1 MRRLAA
7 ILCIAGVAGLSAQP
21 TNPEREPV
29 RARFRALSFDDPIPG
44 ASYLMGDRL
53 HRIDIPTDGFTPEYA
68 YAGPNNLRF
77 VTVDPRA
84 KKAASLS
91 PALQAA
97 LQRLRRA
104 QAATLQ
110 ISQEHEQTTEFL
122 QKIQLR
128 KTEDNRILSV
138 GDIAQIEALHQRLQ
152 ELGAALSANSK
163 ETEEANLAVLRLEA
177 MPAPAEPTDVKPESK
192 PTLLPSAPTT
202 DCTFRK
208 DGKYLLIF
216 YAAANGYQIMVM
228 EDDDG
233 VFPFGSQQFINLT
246 GKPVEVKAEGG
257 RLTLKGNT
265 RGMIKNQGADYGY
278 SLREILVEGPDGV
291 TPGYALRTL
300 RNPDIRTL
308 TFLLPDPENP
318 QAIRCRS
325 IEDARTAGEPTK
337 R

>member
-1 MRRLAA
+1 MRRLGA
-7 ILCIAGVAGLSAQP
+7 ILGFMAATGLTAQSGG
-21 TNPEREPV
+21 PERETV

-53 HRIDIPTDGFTPEYA
+53 HRIDIPTDGFTPEHA
-68 YAGPNNLRF
+68 YAGPSNLRF

-84 KKAASLS
+84 KKTTSVS
-91 PALQAA
+91 PELQAA

-110 ISQEHEQTTEFL
+110 ISQEHEQTTELL

-128 KTEDNRILSV
+128 MTEDNRKLSA
-138 GDIAQIEALHQRLQ
+138 GDVAQIEALHQRLQ

-177 MPAPAEPTDVKPESK
+177 IPETAAPSRRWPEPRPAS
-192 PTLLPSAPTT
+192 LPSAPTT
-202 DCTFRK
+202 DCTFHK

-228 EDDDG
+228 EDDQG
-233 VFPFGSQQFINLT
+233 AFPFGSQQFVNLT
-246 GKPVEVKAEGG
+246 GKPVEVRSEGR

-265 RGMIKNQGADYGY
+265 RGIVTNQGADYGY
-278 SLREILVEGPDGV
+278 SLREILIEGPDGLA
-291 TPGYALRTL
+291 PGYLLRML
-300 RNPDIRTL
+300 RNPEVRTL

-318 QAIRCRS
+318 QTLRCRS
-325 IEDARTAGEPTK
+325 IEDARTAADPAG

>member
-1 MRRLAA
+1 MRLPVTLTWLACTA
-7 ILCIAGVAGLSAQP
+7 ILTAQSAS
-21 TNPEREPV
+21 PERPPV
-29 RARFRALSFDDPIPG
+29 RARFRALSFDEPIPG
-44 ASYLMGDRL
+44 ASYLMGERL
-53 HRIDIPTDGFTPEYA
+53 HQIDIPTDGFTPEQT

-77 VTVDPRA
+77 VTIDPRA
-84 KKAASLS
+84 KKAATLS

-122 QKIQLR
+122 QKLQLR
-128 KTEDNRILSV
+128 SSEGNRPPSTGDLS
-138 GDIAQIEALHQRLQ
+138 QIEALHQRLQ
-152 ELGAALSANSK
+152 ELGTALSANSK
-163 ETEEANLAVLRLEA
+163 ETEEANLSVLRLEA
-177 MPAPAEPTDVKPESK
+177 EPAPAEPAATKPEAKS
-192 PTLLPSAPTT
+192 TLLPSAPTT

-216 YAAANGYQIMVM
+216 YAVANGYQIMVM

-233 VFPFGSQQFINLT
+233 TFPFGSQQFINLT
-246 GKPVEVKAEGG
+246 GRPVEVRSEGR

-265 RGMIKNQGADYGY
+265 RGMITNQGADFGY
-278 SLREILVEGPDGV
+278 SLREILVEGPDGLA
-291 TPGYALRTL
+291 PGYALRTL
-300 RNPDIRTL
+300 RNPEIRTL

-318 QAIRCRS
+318 QAVRCRS
-325 IEDARTAGEPTK
+325 VEDARTTTESAK

>member
-1 MRRLAA
+1 
-7 ILCIAGVAGLSAQP
+7 
-21 TNPEREPV
+21 
-29 RARFRALSFDDPIPG
+29 
-44 ASYLMGDRL
+44 MGDRL
-53 HRIDIPTDGFTPEYA
+53 HRIDIPTDGFTPVHA

-77 VTVDPRA
+77 VTVDPRT

-216 YAAANGYQIMVM
+216 YAVGNGYQIMVM

-233 VFPFGSQQFINLT
+233 TFPFGSQQFINLT
-246 GKPVEVKAEGG
+246 GMAVEVKSEGR

-265 RGMIKNQGADYGY
+265 RGIITNQGADYGY
-278 SLREILVEGPDGV
+278 SLREILVEGSEGQA
-291 TPGYALRTL
+291 PGYSLRTL
-300 RNPDIRTL
+300 RNPEIRTL
-308 TFLLPDPENP
+308 TFLLPDPDNP
-318 QAIRCRS
+318 RSVRSRS
-325 IEDARTAGEPTK
+325 IEDARPAAEPTK

>member
-1 MRRLAA
+1 MRLLVAVLCAA
-7 ILCIAGVAGLSAQP
+7 YVATLSGQS
-21 TNPEREPV
+21 TNSERDAV

-53 HRIDIPTDGFTPEYA
+53 HQIDIPTDGFTPEQT

-77 VTVDPRA
+77 VTIDPRA
-84 KKAASLS
+84 KKAATLS

-122 QKIQLR
+122 QKLQLR
-128 KTEDNRILSV
+128 KTEDNRPPSTGDLS
-138 GDIAQIEALHQRLQ
+138 QIEALHQRLQ
-152 ELGAALSANSK
+152 ELGTALSANSK
-163 ETEEANLAVLRLEA
+163 ETEDANLSVLRLEA
-177 MPAPAEPTDVKPESK
+177 EPAPAEPAATKPEAK
-192 PTLLPSAPTT
+192 PNLLPSAPTT

-216 YAAANGYQIMVM
+216 YAVANGYQIMVM

-233 VFPFGSQQFINLT
+233 TFPFGSQQFINLT
-246 GKPVEVKAEGG
+246 GRSVEVRSEGR

-265 RGMIKNQGADYGY
+265 RGMITNQGADFGY
-278 SLREILVEGPDGV
+278 SLREIMVEGSDGQA
-291 TPGYALRTL
+291 PGYSLRTL
-300 RNPDIRTL
+300 RNPEIRTL
-308 TFLLPDPENP
+308 TFLLPDPDNP
-318 QAIRCRS
+318 QAVRCRS
-325 IEDARTAGEPTK
+325 IEDARTTAESAK

>member
-1 MRRLAA
+1 MRPLVA
-7 ILCIAGVAGLSAQP
+7 ILGIMGAVSLTAQSD
-21 TNPEREPV
+21 NPERDAV
-29 RARFRALSFDDPIPG
+29 RARFRALSFDEPILG

-53 HRIDIPTDGFTPEYA
+53 NRIDIPTDGFTPEYA

-77 VTVDPRA
+77 VTIDPRA
-84 KKAASLS
+84 KKTTTLS

-97 LQRLRRA
+97 LQRLRRS
-104 QAATLQ
+104 QATTLQ

-122 QKIQLR
+122 QKLQLR
-128 KTEDNRILSV
+128 KTEDNRPPST
-138 GDIAQIEALHQRLQ
+138 GDLDQIEALHQRLQ
-152 ELGAALSANSK
+152 ELGAALALNSK

-177 MPAPAEPTDVKPESK
+177 MPESAEPAASKPETK

-202 DCTFRK
+202 DCTFSK

-216 YAAANGYQIMVM
+216 YAAGNGYQIMVM

-233 VFPFGSQQFINLT
+233 SFPFGSQQFINLT
-246 GKPVEVKAEGG
+246 GRTIEVKTEGG

-265 RGMIKNQGADYGY
+265 RGMIRNQGADYRY
-278 SLREILVEGPDGV
+278 SLREILIEGPDGL

-308 TFLLPDPENP
+308 TFLLTDPENP
-318 QAIRCRS
+318 QGIRCRS

>member
-1 MRRLAA
+1 MRLLGVILSLA
-7 ILCIAGVAGLSAQP
+7 VATTLKAQP
-21 TNPEREPV
+21 VSPEREAV
-29 RARFRALSFDDPIPG
+29 RVRFRALSFDEPIPA

-53 HRIDIPTDGFTPEYA
+53 HRIDIPTDGFTPEQT

-77 VTVDPRA
+77 VTIDSRT
-84 KKAASLS
+84 KKATTLS
-91 PALQAA
+91 PELQAA

-122 QKIQLR
+122 QKLQLR
-128 KTEDNRILSV
+128 KTEDNRPPST
-138 GDIAQIEALHQRLQ
+138 GDAAQIEALHQRLQ

-177 MPAPAEPTDVKPESK
+177 MPASAEPPAAKPDSK
-192 PTLLPSAPTT
+192 PILLPSAPTT

-216 YAAANGYQIMVM
+216 YAAGNGYQIMVM

-233 VFPFGSQQFINLT
+233 AFAFGSQQFINLT
-246 GKPVEVKAEGG
+246 GKAVEVRSEGR

-265 RGMIKNQGADYGY
+265 RGIITNQGADYGY
-278 SLREILVEGPDGV
+278 SLREILVEGPDGLAQ
-291 TPGYALRTL
+291 GYALRTL
-300 RNPDIRTL
+300 RNPELRTL
-308 TFLLPDPENP
+308 TFLLPDPDDP
-318 QAIRCRS
+318 QAVRCRS
-325 IEDARTAGEPTK
+325 IEDARPAAEATK

>member
-53 HRIDIPTDGFTPEYA
+53 HQIDIPTDGFTPEQT

-208 DGKYLLIF
+208 DGK
-216 YAAANGYQIMVM
+216 
-228 EDDDG
+228 
-233 VFPFGSQQFINLT
+233 
-246 GKPVEVKAEGG
+246 
-257 RLTLKGNT
+257 
-265 RGMIKNQGADYGY
+265 
-278 SLREILVEGPDGV
+278 
-291 TPGYALRTL
+291 
-300 RNPDIRTL
+300 
-308 TFLLPDPENP
+308 
-318 QAIRCRS
+318 
-325 IEDARTAGEPTK
+325 
-337 R
+337 

>member
-97 LQRLRRA
+97 LQRLHRA

-216 YAAANGYQIMVM
+216 YAVGNGYQIMVM

-233 VFPFGSQQFINLT
+233 AFPFGSQQFINLT
-246 GKPVEVKAEGG
+246 GMAVEVKSEGR

-265 RGMIKNQGADYGY
+265 RGIITNQGADYGY
-278 SLREILVEGPDGV
+278 SLREILVEGSDGQA
-291 TPGYALRTL
+291 PGYSLRTL
-300 RNPDIRTL
+300 RNPEIRTL
-308 TFLLPDPENP
+308 TFLLPDPDNP
-318 QAIRCRS
+318 RSVRSRS
-325 IEDARTAGEPTK
+325 IEDARPAAEPTK

>member
-216 YAAANGYQIMVM
+216 YAVGNGYQIMVM

-233 VFPFGSQQFINLT
+233 TFPFGSQQFINLT
-246 GKPVEVKAEGG
+246 GMAVEVKSEGR

-265 RGMIKNQGADYGY
+265 RGIITNQGADYGY
-278 SLREILVEGPDGV
+278 SLREILVEGSDGQA
-291 TPGYALRTL
+291 PGYSLRTL
-300 RNPDIRTL
+300 RNPEIRTL
-308 TFLLPDPENP
+308 TFLLPDPDNP
-318 QAIRCRS
+318 RSVRSRS
-325 IEDARTAGEPTK
+325 IEDARPAAEPTK

>member
-1 MRRLAA
+1 MRFLCLLSWLAA
-7 ILCIAGVAGLSAQP
+7 AASLTAQSP
-21 TNPEREPV
+21 NPEREPV
-29 RARFRALSFDDPIPG
+29 RARFRALSFDDPISG

-53 HRIDIPTDGFTPEYA
+53 HRIDIPTDGFTPVHA

-84 KKAASLS
+84 KKAPTLS

-128 KTEDNRILSV
+128 KTEDNRTLSV

-152 ELGAALSANSK
+152 ELGAALTANTK

-177 MPAPAEPTDVKPESK
+177 IPEPTEPTAVKPETK
-192 PTLLPSAPTT
+192 PTILPSAPTT

-208 DGKYLLIF
+208 DGDYLLIF
-216 YAAANGYQIMVM
+216 YAAGNGYQIMVL
-228 EDDDG
+228 EDDAG
-233 VFPFGSQQFINLT
+233 AFPYGSQQFINLT
-246 GKPVEVKAEGG
+246 GKTVEVRSDG
-257 RLTLKGNT
+257 RRFPLKSNT
-265 RGMIKNQGADYGY
+265 RGTIMNQGAAFEYC
-278 SLREILVEGPDGV
+278 LREILAEGPDGLV
-291 TPGYALRTL
+291 PGYTLRVL
-300 RNPDIRTL
+300 RNPDVRTL
-308 TFLLPDPENP
+308 TFLLPDPDNP
-318 QAIRCRS
+318 ESIRCRS
-325 IEDARTAGEPTK
+325 VEDARQAVDTTK

>member
-216 YAAANGYQIMVM
+216 YAVGNGYQIMVM

-233 VFPFGSQQFINLT
+233 AFPFGSQQFINLT
-246 GKPVEVKAEGG
+246 GMAVEVKSEGR

-265 RGMIKNQGADYGY
+265 RGIITNQGADYGY
-278 SLREILVEGPDGV
+278 SLREILVEGSDGQA
-291 TPGYALRTL
+291 PGYSLRTL
-300 RNPDIRTL
+300 RNPEIRTL
-308 TFLLPDPENP
+308 TFLLPDPDNP
-318 QAIRCRS
+318 RSVRSRS
-325 IEDARTAGEPTK
+325 IEDARPAAEPTK

>member
-1 MRRLAA
+1 MRLLGA
-7 ILCIAGVAGLSAQP
+7 ILCLAGAAVLSAQSAG
-21 TNPEREPV
+21 PEREPV
-29 RARFRALSFDDPIPG
+29 RARFRALSFDEPIPG

-53 HRIDIPTDGFTPEYA
+53 HRIDIPTDGFTPEHT

-77 VTVDPRA
+77 VTIDPRA
-84 KKAASLS
+84 KQTTSLS

-122 QKIQLR
+122 QKLQLR
-128 KTEDNRILSV
+128 KTEDNRPPSA
-138 GDIAQIEALHQRLQ
+138 GDLAQIAALHQRLQ

-177 MPAPAEPTDVKPESK
+177 SPEPAAPAAAKPANK
-192 PTLLPSAPTT
+192 PTPLPSAPTT

-233 VFPFGSQQFINLT
+233 MFPFGSQQFVNLT
-246 GKPVEVKAEGG
+246 GKAVEVRSEGR
-257 RLTLKGNT
+257 RLTLKGNA
-265 RGMIKNQGADYGY
+265 RGIITNQGADYGY
-278 SLREILVEGPDGV
+278 SLREILAEGPDGPA
-291 TPGYALRTL
+291 PGTTLRTL
-300 RNPDIRTL
+300 RNPEIRTL
-308 TFLLPDPENP
+308 TFLLPDPEDP

-325 IEDARTAGEPTK
+325 IEDARPAAEPVK

>member
-1 MRRLAA
+1 MRLQVA
-7 ILCIAGVAGLSAQP
+7 ILFIAGVAGLSAQP
-21 TNPEREPV
+21 ANPEREPV

-53 HRIDIPTDGFTPEYA
+53 HQIDIPTDGFTPEQT

-77 VTVDPRA
+77 VTIDPRA
-84 KKAASLS
+84 KKAPTLS

-128 KTEDNRILSV
+128 KTEDNRTLSV

-177 MPAPAEPTDVKPESK
+177 MPAPAEPPAVKPESK
-192 PTLLPSAPTT
+192 PALLPSAPTT

-216 YAAANGYQIMVM
+216 YAAGNGYQIMVM

-233 VFPFGSQQFINLT
+233 TFPFGSQQFINLT
-246 GKPVEVKAEGG
+246 GMAVEVRSEGR

-265 RGMIKNQGADYGY
+265 RGIITNQGADYGY
-278 SLREILVEGPDGV
+278 SLREIIVEGSDGQA
-291 TPGYALRTL
+291 PGYSLRTL
-300 RNPDIRTL
+300 RNPEIRTL
-308 TFLLPDPENP
+308 TFLLPDPDNP
-318 QAIRCRS
+318 QAVRCRS
-325 IEDARTAGEPTK
+325 VEDARTTAESAK

>member
-1 MRRLAA
+1 MSPLGVILGILAA
-7 ILCIAGVAGLSAQP
+7 TVLTAQSAG
-21 TNPEREPV
+21 PERESV
-29 RARFRALSFDDPIPG
+29 RARFRAMSFDDPIPG

-53 HRIDIPTDGFTPEYA
+53 HRIDIPTDGFTAEFA

-84 KKAASLS
+84 KKTTSVS
-91 PALQAA
+91 PELQAA

-128 KTEDNRILSV
+128 KTEDNRPLSV
-138 GDIAQIEALHQRLQ
+138 GDVAQIEALHQRLQ

-177 MPAPAEPTDVKPESK
+177 MPETAAPTTVKPESK

-228 EDDDG
+228 EDDEG
-233 VFPFGSQQFINLT
+233 AFPFGAQQFINLT
-246 GKPVEVKAEGG
+246 GKPVEVRSEGR
-257 RLTLKGNT
+257 RLTLKGNN
-265 RGMIKNQGADYGY
+265 RGIITNQGPEYGYSVREILIEGPDGLAPGY
-278 SLREILVEGPDGV
+278 SLRM
-291 TPGYALRTL
+291 L
-300 RNPDIRTL
+300 RNPEIRTL
-308 TFLLPDPENP
+308 TFLLPDPDDP
-318 QAIRCRS
+318 QTLRCRS
-325 IEDARTAGEPTK
+325 IEDARTKAGNPG

>member
-1 MRRLAA
+1 MRLLVAV
-7 ILCIAGVAGLSAQP
+7 LYIAGLAGLSAQP
-21 TNPEREPV
+21 ANTEREPV

-53 HRIDIPTDGFTPEYA
+53 HQIDIPTDGFTPEQT

-77 VTVDPRA
+77 VTIDPRA
-84 KKAASLS
+84 KKAATLS

-122 QKIQLR
+122 QKLQLR
-128 KTEDNRILSV
+128 KTEDNRPPSTGDLS
-138 GDIAQIEALHQRLQ
+138 QIEALHQRLQ
-152 ELGAALSANSK
+152 ELGTALSANSK
-163 ETEEANLAVLRLEA
+163 ETEEANLSVLRLEA
-177 MPAPAEPTDVKPESK
+177 EPAPTEPAATKPEAK

-216 YAAANGYQIMVM
+216 YAVANGYQIMVM

-233 VFPFGSQQFINLT
+233 TFPFGSQQFINLT
-246 GKPVEVKAEGG
+246 GRSVEVRSEGR

-265 RGMIKNQGADYGY
+265 RGMITNQGADFGY
-278 SLREILVEGPDGV
+278 SLREIMVEGSDGQA
-291 TPGYALRTL
+291 PGYSLRTL
-300 RNPDIRTL
+300 RNPEIRTL
-308 TFLLPDPENP
+308 TFLLPDPDNP
-318 QAIRCRS
+318 QAVRCRS
-325 IEDARTAGEPTK
+325 VEDARTTAESAK

>member
-1 MRRLAA
+1 MRLPVTLTWLACTA
-7 ILCIAGVAGLSAQP
+7 ILTAQSAS
-21 TNPEREPV
+21 PERPPV
-29 RARFRALSFDDPIPG
+29 RARFRALSFDEPIPG
-44 ASYLMGDRL
+44 ASYLMGERL
-53 HRIDIPTDGFTPEYA
+53 HQIDIPTDGFTPEQT

-77 VTVDPRA
+77 VTIDPRA
-84 KKAASLS
+84 KKAATLS

-122 QKIQLR
+122 QKLQLR
-128 KTEDNRILSV
+128 SSEDNRPPSTGDLS
-138 GDIAQIEALHQRLQ
+138 QIEALHQRLQ
-152 ELGAALSANSK
+152 ELGTALSANSK
-163 ETEEANLAVLRLEA
+163 ETEEANLSVLRLEA
-177 MPAPAEPTDVKPESK
+177 EPAPAEPAAAKPEAK
-192 PTLLPSAPTT
+192 PPLLPSAPTT

-216 YAAANGYQIMVM
+216 YAVANGYQIMVM

-233 VFPFGSQQFINLT
+233 TFPFGSQQFINLT
-246 GKPVEVKAEGG
+246 GRPVEVRSEGR

-265 RGMIKNQGADYGY
+265 RGMITNQGADFGY
-278 SLREILVEGPDGV
+278 SLREILVEGPDGLA
-291 TPGYALRTL
+291 PGYALRTL
-300 RNPDIRTL
+300 RNPEIRTL

-318 QAIRCRS
+318 QAVRCRS
-325 IEDARTAGEPTK
+325 VEDARTTAESAK

>member
-1 MRRLAA
+1 MRLPVTLTWLACTA
-7 ILCIAGVAGLSAQP
+7 ILTAQSAS
-21 TNPEREPV
+21 PERPPV
-29 RARFRALSFDDPIPG
+29 RARFRALSFDEPIPG
-44 ASYLMGDRL
+44 ASYLMGERL
-53 HRIDIPTDGFTPEYA
+53 HQIDIPTDGFTPEQT

-77 VTVDPRA
+77 VTIDPRA
-84 KKAASLS
+84 KKAATLS

-122 QKIQLR
+122 QKLQLR
-128 KTEDNRILSV
+128 SSEDNRPPSTGDLS
-138 GDIAQIEALHQRLQ
+138 QIEALHQRLQ
-152 ELGAALSANSK
+152 ELGTALSANSK
-163 ETEEANLAVLRLEA
+163 ETEEANLSVLRLEA
-177 MPAPAEPTDVKPESK
+177 EPAPAEPAAAKPEAK
-192 PTLLPSAPTT
+192 PPLLPSAPTT

-216 YAAANGYQIMVM
+216 YAVANGYQIMVM

-233 VFPFGSQQFINLT
+233 TFPFGSQQFINLT
-246 GKPVEVKAEGG
+246 GRPVEVRSEGR

-265 RGMIKNQGADYGY
+265 RGMITNQGADFGY
-278 SLREILVEGPDGV
+278 SLREILVEGPDGLV
-291 TPGYALRTL
+291 PGYALRTL
-300 RNPDIRTL
+300 RNPEIRTL

-318 QAIRCRS
+318 QAVRCRS
-325 IEDARTAGEPTK
+325 VEDARTTAESAK

>member
-1 MRRLAA
+1 MRQLVA
-7 ILCIAGVAGLSAQP
+7 ILCAAYVATLSGQS
-21 TNPEREPV
+21 TNPERDAV
-29 RARFRALSFDDPIPG
+29 RVSFRALSFDEPITG

-53 HRIDIPTDGFTPEYA
+53 QRIDIPTDGFTPVHA

-77 VTVDPRA
+77 VTIDPQA
-84 KKAASLS
+84 KKATTLS
-91 PALQAA
+91 PSLQAA
-97 LQRLRRA
+97 LQRLRRS
-104 QAATLQ
+104 QAANLQ

-122 QKIQLR
+122 QKLQLR
-128 KTEDNRILSV
+128 KSEDNRPPSA
-138 GDIAQIEALHQRLQ
+138 GDLTQIEALHQRLQ

-177 MPAPAEPTDVKPESK
+177 MPESTEPPAAKVETKPA
-192 PTLLPSAPTT
+192 LLPSAPTT

-216 YAAANGYQIMVM
+216 YAAANGYQVMVM

-278 SLREILVEGPDGV
+278 SLREILVEGPDGL

-308 TFLLPDPENP
+308 SFLLPDPENP
-318 QAIRCRS
+318 QGIRCRS

>member
-233 VFPFGSQQFINLT
+233 AFPFGSQQFINLT
-246 GKPVEVKAEGG
+246 GMAVEVKSEGR

-265 RGMIKNQGADYGY
+265 RGIITNQGADYGY
-278 SLREILVEGPDGV
+278 SLREILVEGSDGQA
-291 TPGYALRTL
+291 PGYSLRTL
-300 RNPDIRTL
+300 RNPEIRTL
-308 TFLLPDPENP
+308 TFLLPDPDNP
-318 QAIRCRS
+318 RSVRSRS
-325 IEDARTAGEPTK
+325 IEDARPAAEPTK

>member
-1 MRRLAA
+1 MRWLAA

-128 KTEDNRILSV
+128 KTEDNRTLSV

-163 ETEEANLAVLRLEA
+163 ETEEANLAALRLEA

-216 YAAANGYQIMVM
+216 YAVGNGYQIMVM

-233 VFPFGSQQFINLT
+233 AFPFGSQQFINLT
-246 GKPVEVKAEGG
+246 GMAVEVKSEGR

-265 RGMIKNQGADYGY
+265 RGIITNQGADYGY
-278 SLREILVEGPDGV
+278 SLREILVEGSDGQA
-291 TPGYALRTL
+291 PGYSLRTL
-300 RNPDIRTL
+300 RNPEIRTL
-308 TFLLPDPENP
+308 TFLLPDPDNP
-318 QAIRCRS
+318 RSVRSRS
-325 IEDARTAGEPTK
+325 IEDARPAAEPTK

>member
-216 YAAANGYQIMVM
+216 YAVGNGYQIMVM

-233 VFPFGSQQFINLT
+233 AFPFGSQQFINLT
-246 GKPVEVKAEGG
+246 GMAVEVKSEGR

-265 RGMIKNQGADYGY
+265 RGIITNQGADYGY
-278 SLREILVEGPDGV
+278 SLREILVEGSDGQA
-291 TPGYALRTL
+291 PGYSLRTL
-300 RNPDIRTL
+300 RNPEIRTL
-308 TFLLPDPENP
+308 TFLLPDPDNP
-318 QAIRCRS
+318 QSVRSRS
-325 IEDARTAGEPTK
+325 IEDARPAAEPTK

>member
-1 MRRLAA
+1 MRLPVTLTWLACTA
-7 ILCIAGVAGLSAQP
+7 ILTAQSAS
-21 TNPEREPV
+21 PERPPV
-29 RARFRALSFDDPIPG
+29 RARFRALSFDEPIPG

-53 HRIDIPTDGFTPEYA
+53 HQIDIPTDGFTPEHT

-77 VTVDPRA
+77 VTIDPRA
-84 KKAASLS
+84 KKAATLS

-122 QKIQLR
+122 QKLQLR
-128 KTEDNRILSV
+128 SSEDNRPPSTGDLS
-138 GDIAQIEALHQRLQ
+138 QIEALHQRLQ
-152 ELGAALSANSK
+152 ELGTALSANSK
-163 ETEEANLAVLRLEA
+163 ETEEANLSVLRLEA
-177 MPAPAEPTDVKPESK
+177 EPAPAEPAAAKPEAK
-192 PTLLPSAPTT
+192 PPLLPSAPTT

-216 YAAANGYQIMVM
+216 YAVANGYQIMVM

-233 VFPFGSQQFINLT
+233 TFPFGSQQFINLT
-246 GKPVEVKAEGG
+246 GRPVEVRSEGR

-265 RGMIKNQGADYGY
+265 RGMITNQGADFGY
-278 SLREILVEGPDGV
+278 SLREILVEGPDGLA
-291 TPGYALRTL
+291 PGYALRTL
-300 RNPDIRTL
+300 RNPEIRTL

-318 QAIRCRS
+318 QAVRCRS
-325 IEDARTAGEPTK
+325 VEDARTTAESAK